1 MKFTIVNKLII
12 AAITIALL
20 VVSLLGMFHWTQT
33 ISAKRQSLITDIST
47 QIVNLRSA
55 QVDANEFLLNPSD
68 QHADDFTKIMDS
80 IRDFFTSSKNR
91 IDDVGISGAVTN
103 NVVKSIDH
111 YRSTFEALINQQK
124 RVGYDPKDG
133 AYGALRNAVH
143 NVETKLG
150 TEYQGLLIIMLQ
162 LRRAEKDFMLR
173 RDEKYLTKFNG
184 VFDSFNQELT
194 GHPELITSI
203 KPLLSKYKNAFLAL
217 VEAEKVIGLTLNDG
231 IKGKLGRANTDVE
244 RLFIGLNQRVIENNR
259 TAVANISTW
268 QQTFGLLVIS
278 LIIIGSVT
286 TVKTIQKRV
295 KRVVKHI
302 EAMTLHHDLSQ
313 TIESKGSDEFKQI
326 SDAINVFSRSL
337 SAIFARVNSSR
348 YVIDNATNTINQNAT
363 ITSDGAR
370 SQMQETESIA
380 SAITEMSA
388 TISEISMLSE
398 NTSNDASDVSTLTRK
413 GLEQFKLVNVSV
425 SDLSNTLSAAELNA
439 SSLVAKSDQ
448 ITSIISVIASVADQ
462 TNLLA
467 LNAAIE
473 AARAGEQGRGFAV
486 VADEV
491 RILAGRTQELASNIN
506 SVIADL
512 QSEITVVVDSIR
524 TSSNNGSNVQDS
536 ANEISTSLNEIYNH
550 INSVSEKNVSV
561 ATGIEQQSLV
571 AEELAR
577 NIVGISDVAK
587 QAFEYTSAN
596 KNESQKLIE
605 EGQALDN
612 AIKTF
617 KLAAV

>member
-413 GLEQFKLVNVSV
+413 GLEQLKLVNVSV